1 MTLTKRVI
9 PMNNLQKTSAVGAM
23 VLLSLSAIPAQ
34 AHLFSATEL
43 VAGYELSMAEATC
56 GADKAKTEGA
66 AGKTAEGK
74 CGEGKCG
81 EGKCGGDK
89 AMATTDKAAEGKCGE
104 AKCGADKAAPEKA
117 ADKATEGKC
126 GGAF

>member
-1 MTLTKRVI
+1 MTFTKRVI
-9 PMNNLQKTSAVGAM
+9 PMNNMQKTSAVGAM

-56 GADKAKTEGA
+56 GADKAKTDGA
-66 AGKTAEGK
+66 ADKAK
-74 CGEGKCG
+74 EGKCG

-89 AMATTDKAAEGKCGE
+89 AMATTDKATEGKCGE
-104 AKCGADKAAPEKA
+104 AKCGADKSAPEKA

>member
-9 PMNNLQKTSAVGAM
+9 PMNNMQKTSAVGAM

-66 AGKTAEGK
+66 ADKAK
-74 CGEGKCG
+74 EGKCG